1 MYHALIMAG
10 GTGTRLWP
18 LSRRSRPK
26 QAIPLVGERT
36 MFAAAVERI
45 APLFPTERIA
55 VVTRQEHVDILAA
68 QAPELPAAN
77 FLVEPEGRGTA
88 PAIGLAAIH
97 LHHHDPEAIMAVLTA
112 DQHIADT
119 ARFCLPLAAAA
130 EAAQQGKLVTLGI
143 HPSSPATGYGY
154 IQQGDPLG
162 ALGSI
167 GDFPLYRVDRFIEKP
182 DLETATYMVASGDY
196 SWNSGMFIWRVD
208 RILEEFQR
216 YMPQLYAQLAEL
228 EAVIDSPDYQPALER
243 IWPQVAKET
252 IDYGVME
259 KADDITVIPV
269 DIGWSDV
276 GSWASLPE
284 LLAADESGNTVIGP
298 HLGVDT
304 RNSLIYGSRSRDGND
319 KRLIAT
325 IGVED
330 LVIVD
335 TEDALLICPR
345 DREQEVRRVVQL
357 LEEQGDDQ
365 WL

>member
-18 LSRRSRPK
+18 LSRRRRPK
-26 QAIPLVGERT
+26 QAIPLIDERT

-45 APLFPTERIA
+45 SPLFPSERVA
-55 VVTRQEHVDILAA
+55 VVTRREHVDILAD

-77 FLVEPEGRGTA
+77 FIVEPEGRGTA

-97 LHHHDPEAIMAVLTA
+97 LHHRDPEAVMAVLTA

-119 ARFCLPLAAAA
+119 ARFCLALAAAA

-143 HPSSPATGYGY
+143 QPSNPSTGYGY

-162 ALGSI
+162 SLGSI
-167 GDFPLYRVDRFIEKP
+167 GDFLLYRVDRFTEKP
-182 DLETATYMVASGDY
+182 DLETATYMVDSGDY

-216 YMPQLYAQLAEL
+216 HMPQLHAQLMEL
-228 EAVIDSPDYQPALER
+228 ETVIDTPDYQPALER
-243 IWPQVAKET
+243 IWAQVAKET
-252 IDYGVME
+252 IDYGIME
-259 KADDITVIPV
+259 KADDIAVIPV

-276 GSWASLPE
+276 GSWASLTE

-304 RNSLIYGSRSRDGND
+304 HNSLIFGSRDGND

-325 IGVED
+325 IGIEN
-330 LVIVD
+330 LVVVA

-345 DREQEVRRVVQL
+345 DREQEVRRIVQL